1 MPQTENQEVLEQLS
15 NALDSGAFAQIRAL
29 LQELHPADT
38 AQLLESIPP
47 DQRVMVWSEVPVS
60 KMGEVLTEVSDG
72 VRDGLLESM
81 DTDMLA
87 SAVRTLDVDDI
98 ADLAP
103 DLPDDVIADILF
115 SVDKEERPAYDAVL
129 AYPEDTAGGLMNID
143 TTEIRAT
150 ITLATVSRYLRLK
163 GELPEYTD
171 KLFVVD
177 RNNRLR
183 GILFMSTLLT
193 NDQTLRVARFMD
205 NDPIKFT
212 VDTPSTEVAA
222 SFERYNLIS
231 APVVDEDD
239 RLIGRITVDDVI
251 DVIRETADHS
261 VMVRAGV
268 SEEEDIFAP
277 VRLTARAR
285 ALWLGVNLITALIAS
300 WVIGQ
305 FENTIEKLVA
315 VAVLM
320 PIVASMGGNAGMQTL
335 TVVIRGLAVG
345 TISSSN
351 AMRVLRKEF
360 LVGGL
365 NGLIWALAIASVA
378 TLWYRDLFLGAIVAL
393 AMFIN
398 LIASAAAGVVLPM
411 ACKRFGIDPALAS
424 GVALTTV
431 TDVIGFLSVLGLA
444 ALFLV

>member
-15 NALDSGAFAQIRAL
+15 GALASGAFAQIRAL

-47 DQRVMVWSEVPVS
+47 DQRISVWSEVPVE

-72 VRDGLLESM
+72 VREGLLEIM
-81 DTDMLA
+81 DTQMLA
-87 SAVRTLDVDDI
+87 SAVRSLDVDDI

-115 SVDKEERPAYDAVL
+115 TVDKEERPAYDAVL
-129 AYPEDTAGGLMNID
+129 SYPEDSAGGLMNID

-163 GELPEYTD
+163 GGLPEYTD

-177 RNNRLR
+177 RDNRLR
-183 GILFMSTLLT
+183 GILFVSTLLT
-193 NDQTLRVARFMD
+193 NDQSLRVARFMD

-212 VDTPSTEVAA
+212 IDTPSTEVATA
-222 SFERYNLIS
+222 FERYNLIS
-231 APVVDEDD
+231 APVVDDDD

-251 DVIRETADHS
+251 DVIRESADHA

-277 VRLTARAR
+277 VYQTARAR
-285 ALWLGVNLITALIAS
+285 ALWLGVNLITAVIAS

-305 FENTIEKLVA
+305 FEHTIEKLVA

-320 PIVASMGGNAGMQTL
+320 PIVASMGGNAGTQTL
-335 TVVIRGLAVG
+335 TIVIRGLAIG
-345 TISSSN
+345 TITKSN
-351 AMRVLRKEF
+351 AFRVLRKEF

-365 NGLIWALAIASVA
+365 NGLIWALAVALVA
-378 TLWYRDLFLGAIVAL
+378 TLWYHDLFLGVIIAL

-398 LIASAAAGVVLPM
+398 LIASAAAGVLLPL